1 MAVEMRFESWVL
13 KIKRNREKWVKMV
26 HKGRMF
32 ARLIGTTA
40 HRQEIHEDICKNI
53 TLQCTRVRKCLRC
66 PSKWVQR
73 SG

>member
-1 MAVEMRFESWVL
+1 
-13 KIKRNREKWVKMV
+13 MV

-40 HRQEIHEDICKNI
+40 HRQEIHEDICRNI

-66 PSKWVQR
+66 PSKWVRR